1 MSEKETDVY
10 FSLNR
15 KKLSTGVF
23 KKSDHSLIF
32 FNEENININSLNEYT
47 NFEILRKPI
56 EKNIKKIEKN
66 INSFIANIFF
76 MIETDETISI
86 YISLMKKLDN
96 KKIQQKDIKYLI
108 QDAKLQILK
117 AYPDKDIVHII
128 VNKYIVND
136 LDYNF
141 VPMDINCNKISI
153 DIQFICFSKNLIK
166 KIETFFTNFQI
177 YVDKII
183 CSKYAESVKDDK
195 TQNNICQIGYNLNK
209 GLNKQEVAIVPKKIE
224 KSGFFEKL
232 FHFFK

>member
-56 EKNIKKIEKN
+56 EKNIKIIEKN
-66 INSFIANIFF
+66 INSFITNIFL
-76 MIETDETISI
+76 MIETDEMISI
-86 YISLMKKLDN
+86 YISLMKKLDD

-117 AYPDKDIVHII
+117 AYPEKDIIHII
-128 VNKYIVND
+128 VKKYVVND
-136 LDYNF
+136 LDYNY
-141 VPMDINCNKISI
+141 VPIDINCNKISI

-166 KIETFFTNFQI
+166 KIEILFNNFQI
-177 YVDKII
+177 SVDRII
-183 CSKYAESVKDDK
+183 CSKYAKSFVNNVN
-195 TQNNICQIGYNLNK
+195 QSNICQIGHNLNN
-209 GLNKQEVAIVPKKIE
+209 GLNKQEVLIVPKKIE
-224 KSGFFEKL
+224 KKGFFEKL